1 MYINITLMGQESDA
15 IVFFCSQING
25 IKMFAPWTSPNGIYK
40 VTTKGRYLTVT
51 TICGVVVS
59 FDGVHSVSLS
69 VPKQY
74 GGHLTG
80 LCGNCNSRKD
90 DLRTKAG
97 DDVSTRPNKFSLI
110 GDSYQVFDDMAKP
123 GEK

>member
-1 MYINITLMGQESDA
+1 MKYCLSRQ
-15 IVFFCSQING
+15 QING

-40 VTTKGRYLTVT
+40 VTTKGRYITVST
-51 TICGVVVS
+51 VCGVVVS

-74 GGHLTG
+74 SDQLKG
-80 LCGNCNSRKD
+80 LCGNCNSKKD
-90 DLRTKAG
+90 DLRTKTG
-97 DDVSTRPNKFSLI
+97 DDVSKRPNKYSLI
-110 GDSYQVFDDMAKP
+110 GDSYQVFDDVAAP